1 MYLFRGD
8 CLGLKDQHPGCGNR
22 CCFQPGWWSSSLAIL
37 ANASYVVREAKFNQP
52 FTAYNSHSK
61 KNSIWTELRSRFKAR
76 QQENTNPP
84 AATLVLASG
93 FVCVRALKKC
103 GKLTFSV
110 MLDDDAKAWSL
121 NLCAMV
127 ASTSSWLRWAMG
139 RLWYCLITDDI
150 GGL

>member
-8 CLGLKDQHPGCGNR
+8 CLGLKDQHPGCGSLAAVSSQAGGHPALQ
-22 CCFQPGWWSSSLAIL
+22 FLLTPATLSGKQSSSNLLTAI
-37 ANASYVVREAKFNQP
+37 R
-52 FTAYNSHSK
+52 
-61 KNSIWTELRSRFKAR
+61 KNRIWTELRSRFKAR

-127 ASTSSWLRWAMG
+127 ASTSSWLRLYGTSMILFDY
-139 RLWYCLITDDI
+139 RWYWRPLN
-150 GGL
+150 L